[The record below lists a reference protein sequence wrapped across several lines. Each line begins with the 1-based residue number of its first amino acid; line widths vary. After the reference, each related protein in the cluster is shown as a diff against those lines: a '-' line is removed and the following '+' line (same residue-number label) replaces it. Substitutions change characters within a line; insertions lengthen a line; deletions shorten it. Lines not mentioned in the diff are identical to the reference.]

1 MSIETRLA
9 GVSRVFL
16 DTAVVIYYVQ
26 SHPLYRDLLAPLFR
40 KLDDGS
46 ITAVISPVTLA
57 ECLVFP
63 IRQSDE
69 AGRRQFEEVL
79 SEGQG
84 VLFAPLDREAA
95 VRAAELRAQLN
106 MKLPDAIQVAIAEL
120 AACEAVVTNDD
131 QFKRVLSL
139 DVIVLKDLLPG

>member
-9 GVSRVFL
+9 GISRVFL

-26 SHPLYRDLLAPLFR
+26 SHPRYLELLAPLFR
-40 KLDDGS
+40 RLDEGS

-63 IRQSDE
+63 IRQSDDAGKRHFE
-69 AGRRQFEEVL
+69 AVL
-79 SEGQG
+79 SEGRG
-84 VLFAPLDREAA
+84 VLFSPLDREAA

-131 QFKRVLSL
+131 LFKRVQSL